1 MTEKARWSF
10 PRVGIFLV
18 TVLAWAAPGYAI
30 NDLNVLVVYNTA
42 SPDGATIAQEYQEM
56 YPGVRLLGVNLPGV
70 GEEISG
76 QDYLDKVRAPILQS
90 LTATTDVIVTTKGM
104 PLRINNPY
112 QSGLGV
118 TQANWSAYSSL
129 ESELTRIDTVDSLK
143 GMGWQSVLFSPNP
156 AVANPYD
163 LRNGSK

>member
-1 MTEKARWSF
+1 MSRKAWWSY
-10 PRVGIFLV
+10 PRGAILLV
-18 TVLAWAAPGYAI
+18 AVLAWASPGYAI
-30 NDLNVLVVYNTA
+30 LQSNVLVVYNTA
-42 SPDGATIAQEYQEM
+42 SPDGATIAQEYQEI
-56 YPGVRLLGVNLPGV
+56 YPGVRLLGISLPGT
-70 GEEISG
+70 GEVISG
-76 QDYLDKVRAPILQS
+76 QEYLDKVRAPILQS

-118 TQANWSAYSSL
+118 SQASWSAYSSL